1 VQRLSLGR
9 SLLGSAAVVT
19 LLLGCGGLNGPPFVS
34 SEGGAAAINAT
45 SGELLYVA
53 NDGASE
59 GVSIVALPRGRRTA
73 RITNIG
79 GPTGIC
85 SDASGNVWVSA
96 YDHATRKYH
105 LDKFVHGGTKPTER
119 LAVPGGSFGC
129 SVDPATGDLATWVA
143 SAGSAGK
150 VEVFPGAR
158 RGKPVVYVTDFEP
171 VSATYDNQGNI
182 FADGIVNSGDFIFEE
197 LSKGSEHFS
206 VVRLNK
212 PASNPGSVQWDGKY
226 VVVGVGFIS
235 DPPVLYRLRIS
246 DYRATVAQRIPLQ
259 GLGSPARFWIADG
272 NVVATQRA
280 YTVRRIGLY
289 DYPAGGQ
296 LATFSGFYKPV
307 GMTVSVAPQ

>member
-59 GVSIVALPRGRRTA
+59 GVSIVALPRGRHVA

-79 GPTGIC
+79 APTGIC

-96 YDHATRKYH
+96 YDDATRKYH

-119 LAVPGGSFGC
+119 LAVPDGSFGC

-143 SAGSAGK
+143 SAGSAGY

-182 FADGIVNSGDFIFEE
+182 FADGIVNSGDFIVEDRPTIPVACSGTVSTSSSASASSRTHRCSIACESPTTLQRSRSASLCRTSGARHDSGLRTAMSLRPNTLTAFEE
-197 LSKGSEHFS
+197 LGCTAI
-206 VVRLNK
+206 RAA
-212 PASNPGSVQWDGKY
+212 ASN
-226 VVVGVGFIS
+226 
-235 DPPVLYRLRIS
+235 
-246 DYRATVAQRIPLQ
+246 
-259 GLGSPARFWIADG
+259 SPRS
-272 NVVATQRA
+272 Q
-280 YTVRRIGLY
+280 
-289 DYPAGGQ
+289 
-296 LATFSGFYKPV
+296 
-307 GMTVSVAPQ
+307 VSTNRWE